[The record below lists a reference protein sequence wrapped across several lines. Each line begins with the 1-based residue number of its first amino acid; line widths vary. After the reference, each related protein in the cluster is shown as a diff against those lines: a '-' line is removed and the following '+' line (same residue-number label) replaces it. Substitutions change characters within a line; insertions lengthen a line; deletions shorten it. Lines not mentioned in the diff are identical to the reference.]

1 MKDEKE
7 NLILKLT
14 FDFSL
19 KIIDFCDQ
27 LDEIRKF
34 TFSNQLLKAGTSIGA
49 NSNEA
54 QNAESTADF
63 IHKFKIAAK
72 EMDETEYW
80 LLLCKYSPKLPDP
93 GDLLSDLDVI
103 KKVIN
108 RIIGTS
114 KNLKTDNKKMI
125 G

>member
-1 MKDEKE
+1 MKEEKE

-34 TFSNQLLKAGTSIGA
+34 TFSNQLLKPGTSIGA
-49 NSNEA
+49 NANEA

-63 IHKFKIAAK
+63 IHKFKIAARF
-72 EMDETEYW
+72 
-80 LLLCKYSPKLPDP
+80 
-93 GDLLSDLDVI
+93 V
-103 KKVIN
+103 N
-108 RIIGTS
+108 
-114 KNLKTDNKKMI
+114 
-125 G
+125 

>member
-1 MKDEKE
+1 MKEEKE

-19 KIIDFCDQ
+19 KIIDFCDK
-27 LDEIRKF
+27 LDEVRKF
-34 TFSNQLLKAGTSIGA
+34 ALSNQLLKAGTSIGA
-49 NSNEA
+49 NANEA
-54 QNAESTADF
+54 QNAESMADF

-93 GDLLSDLDVI
+93 DDLLNDLMSI

-114 KNLKTDNKKMI
+114 KNLKTDNKQKLS
-125 G
+125 

>member
-1 MKDEKE
+1 MKEAKE

-19 KIIDFCDQ
+19 MIIDFCEK
-27 LDEIRKF
+27 LDEIGKF
-34 TFSNQLLKAGTSIGA
+34 ALSNQLLKAGTSIGA
-49 NSNEA
+49 NANEA

-80 LLLCKYSPKLPDP
+80 LLLCQYSPRLPDP
-93 GDLLSDLDVI
+93 GELLSDLTTI

-114 KNLKTDNKKMI
+114 KNLKVDNKQKFS
-125 G
+125 